1 MKTIDNATVRYV
13 SLQIRSNHY
22 FLENLSYCETPL
34 NIGGLSVKF
43 WDFSEILQLFLYWKF
58 GELCA
63 WVVDR
68 DSVLVHHGLGEV
80 MATQFAED
88 GHASD
93 SGGQDLTTGVWKAKE
108 GQLVRHRECYCTQRR

>member
-1 MKTIDNATVRYV
+1 MQVRYV

-58 GELCA
+58 CGLCA

-68 DSVLVHHGLGEV
+68 DSVLVHHGLGEGWPHGSLK
-80 MATQFAED
+80 MGMQATQ
-88 GHASD
+88 
-93 SGGQDLTTGVWKAKE
+93 V
-108 GQLVRHRECYCTQRR
+108 VRTSPRGFGKRKRVS